1 VTETLLYGSA
11 TETLTYVAND
21 SNNGTYFLAH
31 DLKTFD
37 TRSANARS
45 YGFTVIDGILTSLAE
60 GRGVAG
66 STQTVD
72 VTRLAATA
80 FAINGD
86 TITETS
92 VQENVV
98 ETLTF
103 VARDGSSYHL
113 APSLKT
119 FISAGDAT
127 TMLFVESTERM
138 TFTLSDDAVTAAMTV
153 RPDRTLGTA
162 HAPGGVM
169 TYSVAAEGYVVEILN
184 DGTNAHYE
192 VYYDGNGD
200 GIIRRSRTVPAA
212 ASISLAFKRRSHL

>member
-1 VTETLLYGSA
+1 MGSNIYEPASASTQDAAGGMPAAVHGHLGGYAGTSYAFTITDEDVTGMQKIVGTRAIAMELPAEATFTVSGGTVTETLLYGSA
-11 TETLTYVAND
+11 TEALTYVAND

-45 YGFTVIDGILTSLAE
+45 YGFMVIDGILMSLAE

-92 VQENVV
+92 VQRNVV

-138 TFTLSDDAVTAAMTV
+138 TL
-153 RPDRTLGTA
+153 
-162 HAPGGVM
+162 H
-169 TYSVAAEGYVVEILN
+169 
-184 DGTNAHYE
+184 
-192 VYYDGNGD
+192 
-200 GIIRRSRTVPAA
+200 
-212 ASISLAFKRRSHL
+212 